1 MKKIVA
7 TVLAMGLLMS
17 LAHAEETVGESVK
30 ATGHDMTRKMKKGAH
45 RMEEAVCNEGDMKCA
60 AKKLK
65 HRAQETGNTIED
77 KAKETKDKVD

>member
-1 MKKIVA
+1 
-7 TVLAMGLLMS
+7 
-17 LAHAEETVGESVK
+17 
-30 ATGHDMTRKMKKGAH
+30 MTRKMKKGAH